1 MRQGPGVF
9 APGMP
14 LSSGRGLDGPGAQ
27 SVASAAGVQ
36 CLLPVYTGDRAD
48 GDPGRSRRQCPP
60 GPGAELSHLH
70 SAPARRCAAA
80 QEPEFKREA
89 PRRMTASRDLFTACS
104 RRTSSVNSAWSY
116 AIRAAPARQRHAE
129 RRHPLP
135 SARSNPRSSA
145 DAGAVVC
152 KRLAIAAAE
161 CRSGRCA
168 RAIRLAWYDSRRTF
182 TIPWYSPPRMDWPEV
197 HESLAPDQI
206 PPRQPIDNYL
216 SINKKQFI
224 CF

>member
-27 SVASAAGVQ
+27 PVTSAAGVQ

-104 RRTSSVNSAWSY
+104 RRRSSVNSAWSY

-145 DAGAVVC
+145 DAGQSSVSVSRSLRPNAAQAGAPGRFALPGTTAGEPLQCLGVV
-152 KRLAIAAAE
+152 RPGWTGRRFMNHWRQT
-161 CRSGRCA
+161 RSL
-168 RAIRLAWYDSRRTF
+168 RANL
-182 TIPWYSPPRMDWPEV
+182 
-197 HESLAPDQI
+197 
-206 PPRQPIDNYL
+206 
-216 SINKKQFI
+216 
-224 CF
+224 